1 MAVIKAVM
9 MRLRMGS
16 CETDDE
22 GDMASDD
29 GGETDDEG
37 DMARDDG
44 G

>member
-1 MAVIKAVM
+1 MAVIWPVM
-9 MRLRMGS
+9 MGG
-16 CETDDE
+16 ETDEEGDNG